1 MSICVSMC
9 PFLIC
14 FPIGTFM
21 HLSICSSAQLTTY
34 LYVKQS
40 ICPSTTLLSVCV
52 FVCSSVCTSLRPTV
66 RLFTFVSVKLSICPF
81 IHQLFIYLWFH
92 PSISLSFKQYL
103 LVKYYFVGFL
113 YKYICDFDYI
123 SLIFELRGIDDT
135 VVIDTMFRVF
145 AMM

>member
-1 MSICVSMC
+1 MYVDLCV
-9 PFLIC
+9 FIC
-14 FPIGTFM
+14 FPICTFIN
-21 HLSICSSAQLTTY
+21 LSICLSLQLTIY
-34 LYVKQS
+34 LYVQLS
-40 ICPSTTLLSVCV
+40 TCPYTHPFVSLYV

-66 RLFTFVSVKLSICPF
+66 RLFIFVSVRLSICPF

-103 LVKYYFVGFL
+103 LVIYYFVGFL
-113 YKYICDFDYI
+113 YKYICDCDYI
-123 SLIFELRGIDDT
+123 SLTFELRGIDDT